1 MLVMR
6 NKVHHH
12 PFITHQSIHQQITRR
27 LTYSGIRIDNGLYVV
42 RSSQRPDYNR
52 LITIL

>member
-1 MLVMR
+1 MLVMH

-12 PFITHQSIHQQITRR
+12 PFTHQSIHQQITRR

-42 RSSQRPDYNR
+42 QPSQRPDYNR